1 MQHLVFIVL
10 GALTLAACQHNG
22 ETPPNMAETCG
33 AETLQHLL
41 GKPQSALESAEI
53 TGPTRILPPGSM
65 MTMDHR
71 PDRLN
76 VDLDDSGRINR
87 IWCG

>member
-1 MQHLVFIVL
+1 MRRLVFL
-10 GALTLAACQHNG
+10 GLCAAALAGCQPKG
-22 ETPPNMAETCG
+22 ETPPDRAETCD
-33 AETLQHLL
+33 AETLQHLV
-41 GKPQSALESAEI
+41 GNPQSALESAEI

-76 VDLDDSGRINR
+76 VDLDDAGRITR